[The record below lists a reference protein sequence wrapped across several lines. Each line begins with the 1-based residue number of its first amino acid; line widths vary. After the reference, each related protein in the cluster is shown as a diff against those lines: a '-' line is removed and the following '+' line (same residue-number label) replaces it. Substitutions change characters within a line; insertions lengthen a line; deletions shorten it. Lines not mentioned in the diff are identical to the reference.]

1 MRSAAGPEGGGRQSV
16 PGRMCVRCE
25 SYMRSE
31 ASRLMLG
38 SAAVAKQPQLLR
50 GSKQQRIFSH
60 SGHVSVV
67 GQRGVLTAHGA
78 GAVWHVPG
86 FTLLSSVLARRGST
100 GSDAGHIHSH
110 LVGHGQPRGSGYLPR
125 AGRRAGRFAGGC

>member
-1 MRSAAGPEGGGRQSV
+1 
-16 PGRMCVRCE
+16 MCVRCE

-31 ASRLMLG
+31 ASRLTLG
-38 SAAVAKQPQLLR
+38 YAAVAQQPQLLS

-67 GQRGVLTAHGA
+67 GQRGILLMEPVPSGMFLVLPPQGE
-78 GAVWHVPG
+78 G
-86 FTLLSSVLARRGST
+86 TLLSSVLARRGST

-110 LVGHGQPRGSGYLPR
+110 LVGHGQPRGSEYLPR
-125 AGRRAGRFAGGC
+125 AGRRAGHFAGGC